1 MFFFEFNYYCLMI
14 SKFLINNRSILQ
26 PLATILASIIT
37 PSIALL
43 GVVSTIK
50 NSSENNRKSM
60 ITSTITK
67 ERAAWLNRL
76 RDSFAEFNGYTYQ
89 VMRLRYYI
97 SGEELHKA
105 KEFNELFTNMR
116 KTQSYITL
124 LLNPQER
131 PPQTLIENMEN
142 CISNLTII
150 TMNDD
155 FFNVKNK
162 LEYIQQVILKAEWY
176 RINQEAEGEKENMKI
191 VYERFSIEIDPKL
204 AKEILGYTPK
214 ES

>member
-1 MFFFEFNYYCLMI
+1 MI

-76 RDSFAEFNGYTYQ
+76 RDAFAEFNGCVYR
-89 VMRLRYYI
+89 MERLETKI
-97 SGEELHKA
+97 PA
-105 KEFNELFTNMR
+105 KKIYKSAEFIETIVSME
-116 KTQSYITL
+116 KTKSYIEL
-124 LLNPQER
+124 LLNPTE
-131 PPQTLIENMEN
+131 PPNKILINGMKE
-142 CISNLTII
+142 CISQRT
-150 TMNDD
+150 
-155 FFNVKNK
+155 NK
-162 LEYIQQVILKAEWY
+162 LIKFEFTNNNQELEYVQQVILKSEWK
-176 RINQEAEGEKENMKI
+176 RINEEAEGKKADMELIYKPVAVAI
-191 VYERFSIEIDPKL
+191 FSKLEPKL
-204 AKEILGYTPK
+204 ENDILGYTSK

>member
-1 MFFFEFNYYCLMI
+1 MFFFEFYYYCLMI

-26 PLATILASIIT
+26 PLATILASIIA

-105 KEFNELFTNMR
+105 KEFNELVTNMK

-124 LLNPQER
+124 LLNPQEL
-131 PPQTLIENMEN
+131 PPQTLFKNMEN
-142 CISNLTII
+142 CINNLTRI

-155 FFNVKNK
+155 FFNVKNN

-176 RINQEAEGEKENMKI
+176 RINQEAEGKKENMEI
-191 VYERFSIEIDPKL
+191 VYEQVSIEIDPEL
-204 AKEILGYTPK
+204 AEEILGYTPK
-214 ES
+214 EY